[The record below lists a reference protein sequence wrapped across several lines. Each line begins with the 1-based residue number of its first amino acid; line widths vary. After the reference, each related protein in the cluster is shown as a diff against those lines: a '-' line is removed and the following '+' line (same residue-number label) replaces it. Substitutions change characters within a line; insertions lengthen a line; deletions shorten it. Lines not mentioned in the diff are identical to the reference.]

1 MSSRS
6 GLARQSRIAASLA
19 VAAFFAGNVMR
30 AEAIPANLFSE
41 AELEPLSWSE
51 LQGWAEEDHQAAL
64 RTFLTSCKAL
74 VRGKRSQHA
83 GSLVDAALRK
93 ICRRAPKPGS
103 AGRSA
108 RAFFETNFRPF
119 RISKLGEAQGFLTG
133 YYEPVIEGSRTAD
146 GEYAVPLYRRPSD
159 LVALDAPRKLDPFP
173 NKGRVGRA
181 IGKGRIADY
190 FDRAAIEDGA
200 LKGRGLEICYLKD
213 PIEAFFAQIQGSAR
227 VRLKQ
232 GGVLR
237 ITYDAHNG
245 HPYTP
250 VGRIL
255 IERKIVPK
263 EEMSMDRIR
272 QWMLS
277 NPDEAREV
285 RRQNR
290 SYVFFRVTGLGK
302 NEEPVGAQGA
312 PLTAGRSIAIDKALH
327 AYGTPFWIEA
337 DLPIGPDGAS
347 SPFRRLMIAQ
357 DTGSAIVGP
366 ARADLYFGAGEKAG
380 RLAGGIRH
388 AGRFVVLIPRRLDPA
403 RARVPLPRPRPDA
416 SQARSR

>member
-1 MSSRS
+1 MSPRS
-6 GLARQSRIAASLA
+6 GLTRPSRIAASLA
-19 VAAFFAGNVMR
+19 VVVFLAGNVTR
-30 AEAIPANLFSE
+30 AEAIPANLFSG

-51 LQGWAEEDHQAAL
+51 LHGWAVEDHRAAL
-64 RTFLTSCKAL
+64 RTFRASCKAL
-74 VRGKRSQHA
+74 VRGERLQHS
-83 GSLVDAALRK
+83 GSLVHAALRTV
-93 ICRRAPKPGS
+93 CRRALKSGS

-108 RAFFETNFRPF
+108 RAFFEKNFRPL

-133 YYEPVIEGSRTAD
+133 YYEPVVDGSRTTD
-146 GEYAVPLYRRPSD
+146 GEYTVPLYRRPSD
-159 LVALDAPRKLDPFP
+159 LVALDVRRKLDPFP
-173 NKGRVGRA
+173 NKGRVGRT
-181 IGKGRIADY
+181 IGKGKIADY

-227 VRLKQ
+227 VRLKE
-232 GGVLR
+232 GGMLR
-237 ITYDAHNG
+237 VTYDAHNG

-250 VGRIL
+250 IGRIL
-255 IERKIVPK
+255 IERKIISK

-272 QWMLS
+272 QWMVA

-290 SYVFFRVTGLGK
+290 SYVFFRVTQLGK
-302 NEEPVGAQGA
+302 SDEPVGAQGA
-312 PLTAGRSIAIDKALH
+312 PLTPGRSIAVDKALH

-347 SPFRRLMIAQ
+347 SLFRRLMIAQ

-366 ARADLYFGAGEKAG
+366 ARADLYFGVGEKAG

-388 AGRFVVLIPRRLDPA
+388 AGRFVILVPRRIDPA

-416 SQARSR
+416 SQAQSR